1 MDPRGLDPTEFL
13 RQDHPDADLHE
24 VLRGPVDALAGVSAE
39 AVAALAQVGVES
51 VFDLATSTLFALAQ
65 EAADATETSSLASR
79 FGVTPHDWLEP
90 GTTFGTLADIA
101 ELPVATLRGLGAAGA
116 ATLTAALDVE
126 TIRDFASWP
135 PRLVAKGL
143 LARAV
148 GAPPADDEDA
158 SADILRPRLGDYPTE
173 RVYYD
178 RLVMLHMDDGDSVRK
193 ALDAPVSLSPA
204 AKPGF
209 AFDRIAVGA
218 MLTYAQ
224 SWFAEGLTLGQLL
237 HSLALAPGE
246 ATRIAVIDW
255 SRRTSAFTSEAITE
269 QEQLDN
275 TSTHARALSEV
286 QNAVANE
293 MQQGASATSGWT
305 DARSTASA
313 SSGSSGLVESLL
325 GGSSSGSTTEEE
337 ATTAFGARSSSWSQG
352 NRSVTASL
360 EQQVNDRTE
369 QHATSVRNRRA
380 SAVREVSQAEH
391 EDVSTRIVA
400 NYNHMHALT
409 VQYFEVVQLYRTRTQ
424 LHRGERCLFVPME
437 YPDFTAPDAIDLVQR
452 FRGALLGAALTARAR
467 DLLADDSTSVTVY
480 PVRPPG
486 IVIVDPLP
494 LPPATNAAAMT
505 AAAPGAAR
513 LRPIAA
519 VRAAVGPRPATAA
532 AAATAVDGEDGAPA
546 GGAGGQADTEVSS
559 AWAWEPALISRAV
572 HLVGRP
578 ILRPGSAD
586 ARLPE
591 EALLVGVDF
600 DGIDAAA
607 VQLERPGITAADS
620 TYAVPEGLSSL
631 DLVPGIPLDA
641 ITGIRVSK
649 KGDDPASGSLTLRC
663 TLYGRQFET
672 PRLTLSLGRGTG
684 LGRVARLENDRA
696 DRQVE
701 LLEHLHE
708 NVAHYGQAMFRSLD
722 AATIVGLLAPFTWNG
737 KPLVELVEPTPV
749 TVAGN
754 FLVLRAPVDADEDS
768 GVDGKTWSA
777 LLDDLGVGSRSDER
791 LVPIATGGVFAEA
804 VLGRS
809 NSAEK
814 LDITR
819 FWNWQD
825 SPAPLTPPEIAPVAT
840 GTRATPE
847 DLQPGQL
854 GPPVVNITNPT
865 ALPDPA
871 GLSAVLNAVTAANMF
886 RDMSGLQGTQSLAQ
900 SAVSGTLGAA
910 TAAGQMANE
919 TLRAEIQ
926 RQMAEMQL
934 AADVAKAAIGVPPEP
949 KDDAGISGQGAKIN
963 HGKSM
968 DDRGVGGGA
977 GGGPPGETAPTDG
990 GSAGGNTM
998 DTGAGDGSGGSDVM
1012 TASGDQMPMSR
1023 EAAYSDQSALGYSP
1037 SGVSSLLGVLPVQPA
1052 VFHAQNG
1059 GGSGG
1064 GGTSSLPPTVKEF
1077 EDVLKQTLFPNDPL
1091 IQKVGIAELTAQI
1104 HFPAL
1109 ASMGYGAWTNS
1120 ATQIFVTDLAGAVDP
1135 FTNKPLSAGAIH
1147 TIIAANARHESN
1159 HIRDFAANGGPP
1171 KSYAQM
1177 MDFEA
1182 RAYTDA
1188 AGWLAGTQGKSVAAD
1203 AKWRD
1208 IERRSSVVYADAFK
1222 AEIARVNKLNVPAA
1236 DKEAQFKAFLVG
1248 TSKTNTIRKALRAAR
1263 LTTEQGD
1270 AEPMLPPHGK
1280 IADLY

>member
-1 MDPRGLDPTEFL
+1 MDSRGLDPTAFL
-13 RQDHPDADLHE
+13 RPDQADADLHE
-24 VLRGPVDALAGVSAE
+24 VLRSPVDTLAGVPAA
-39 AVAALAQVGVES
+39 AVAALQQAGVQT
-51 VFDLATSTLFALAQ
+51 VFDLATSALFALAQ
-65 EAADATETSSLASR
+65 EAAEAAAPTSLAAR
-79 FGVTPHDWLEP
+79 FGVTPSDWLEP
-90 GTTFGTLADIA
+90 GTSFESPADIA
-101 ELPVATLRGLGAAGA
+101 GLPVASLRGFGADRA
-116 ATLTAALDVE
+116 AALAAALGIA
-126 TIRDFASWP
+126 TIRDLASWP

-143 LARAV
+143 LARAL
-148 GAPPADDEDA
+148 GAPPADGEDA
-158 SADILRPRLGDYPTE
+158 GAEVLRPRLGEYPTE

-178 RLVMLHMDDGDSVRK
+178 RLVMLHMDEDATALK
-193 ALDAPVSLSPA
+193 ALAAPVSLSPA
-204 AKPGF
+204 AKSGF
-209 AFDRIAVGA
+209 SFGRIAVGA

-224 SWFAEGLTLGQLL
+224 SWFAEGVTLGQLL
-237 HSLALAPGE
+237 HSLALGPGE

-313 SSGSSGLVESLL
+313 SSGSTGIVQSIL

-337 ATTAFGARSSSWSQG
+337 AATAFGARSSSWSQG
-352 NRSVTASL
+352 TRSVTANL
-360 EQQVNDRTE
+360 EQHVNDRTE

-380 SAVREVSQAEH
+380 SAVREVSQTEH

-424 LHRGERCLFVPME
+424 LHRSERCLFIPME
-437 YPDFTAPDAIDLVQR
+437 YPDFTGAGAMDLVQR

-480 PVRPPG
+480 PVRPPR
-486 IVIVDPLP
+486 IVIVDPGP
-494 LPPATNAAAMT
+494 IGPATTGT
-505 AAAPGAAR
+505 AAARTAAR
-513 LRPIAA
+513 LRPIEAI
-519 VRAAVGPRPATAA
+519 RAAALTGAAHTQAA
-532 AAATAVDGEDGAPA
+532 ASAPDAAA
-546 GGAGGQADTEVSS
+546 GGGAEQPQTEVSS
-559 AWAWEPALISRAV
+559 AWAWEPALISRAMY
-572 HLVGRP
+572 LIGSP
-578 ILRPGSAD
+578 ILRPGAAD

-591 EALLVGVDF
+591 EALLVGIDF
-600 DGIDAAA
+600 DGIDAGS

-620 TYAVPEGLSSL
+620 TYAVTQGLSSL
-631 DLVPGIPLDA
+631 DFVPGMPLDT

-672 PRLTLSLGRGTG
+672 PRLTVSLGHGTG
-684 LGRVARLENDRA
+684 LARVARLESDRA

-701 LLEHLHE
+701 LLEHLQA
-708 NVAHYGQAMFRSLD
+708 NAAHYGQAMFRSLD
-722 AATIVGLLAPFTWNG
+722 TATIVGLLAPFTWNG
-737 KPLVELVEPTPV
+737 KPLVGLVEPTPV

-754 FLVLRAPVDADEDS
+754 FMVLRAPVDADEDS
-768 GVDGKTWSA
+768 GVSGKTWSA
-777 LLDDLGVGSRSDER
+777 LLDDLGIGSRIDER

-825 SPAPLTPPEIAPVAT
+825 SPTPLTPPEIAPVTT

-847 DLQPGQL
+847 DLTPGQL

-865 ALPDPA
+865 ALPEPT

-934 AADVAKAAIGVPPEP
+934 AADVAKAAIGVPPDP
-949 KDDAGISGQGAKIN
+949 DKDAGISGQGAKIN

-968 DDRGVGGGA
+968 DDRKVGGG
-977 GGGPPGETAPTDG
+977 GGAASSETATPSGTDG
-990 GSAGGNTM
+990 GGAT
-998 DTGAGDGSGGSDVM
+998 DTGSGAGDGSAGTDVM
-1012 TASGDQMPMSR
+1012 PASGDQMPTSR
-1023 EAAYSDQSALGYSP
+1023 EASYSDEAALGYSP
-1037 SGVSSLLGVLPVQPA
+1037 SGLSSLLGGLPVQPA
-1052 VFHAQNG
+1052 VFQSSDGSGSG
-1059 GGSGG
+1059 GGSGS
-1064 GGTSSLPPTVKEF
+1064 GTTPTTKPTGPPHVVAF
-1077 EDVLKQTLFPNDPL
+1077 DDILKNKVYPGDSDIAKVVVSDLTQKGHPL
-1091 IQKVGIAELTAQI
+1091 QYKA
-1104 HFPAL
+1104 
-1109 ASMGYGAWTNS
+1109 GYLAWTNS
-1120 ATQIFVTDLAGAVDP
+1120 PTAIFVRDP
-1135 FTNKPLSAGAIH
+1135 ATVTPRI
-1147 TIIAANARHESN
+1147 
-1159 HIRDFAANGGPP
+1159 PP
-1171 KSYAQM
+1171 KNVNDALTMAAFHEGVHIHQFVKAGKPPQSYAEM
-1177 MDFEA
+1177 MNYEMNAYDDTDTWLNSPPAVRLVSDQKVRQAMAQVQEDQA
-1182 RAYTDA
+1182 RALNDEIDNHRNDSPPQQEA
-1188 AGWLAGTQGKSVAAD
+1188 AFRKFLLSV
-1203 AKWRD
+1203 
-1208 IERRSSVVYADAFK
+1208 
-1222 AEIARVNKLNVPAA
+1222 KL
-1236 DKEAQFKAFLVG
+1236 
-1248 TSKTNTIRKALRAAR
+1248 
-1263 LTTEQGD
+1263 
-1270 AEPMLPPHGK
+1270 LPPHK
-1280 IADLY
+1280 NLSDLYR